1 SAHER
6 TSRGTGV
13 DNSRRVAGAE
23 RCRRVA
29 AEGKGEDA
37 PERECMEE
45 DLSGLREEPAVYQDG
60 LPEVL
65 PEGKEEERLA
75 EREAQEDAALME
87 NPATWD
93 LTEEIIAEAIRK

>member
-1 SAHER
+1 
-6 TSRGTGV
+6 
-13 DNSRRVAGAE
+13 
-23 RCRRVA
+23 
-29 AEGKGEDA
+29 
-37 PERECMEE
+37 MEE

-93 LTEEIIAEAIRK
+93 LTEEIIAEAIRKNQEETDAFGRIGWSLAKDIAEALRTAGLLNEGP